1 MSLLLSNDRLVF
13 GIPEAARILGIS
25 RETLRQAVIRGEVPA
40 RRLGRQWLIPAAVLD
55 SYAGADTP
63 AGPAGPPAA

>member
-40 RRLGRQWLIPAAVLD
+40 RRLGRQWLIPVAVLD
-55 SYAGADTP
+55 SYAGADTS
-63 AGPAGPPAA
+63 ASVAPPAA